1 MPSPFLDR
9 HTPGYKNAFN
19 DYLRYGTPIERSL
32 KPKAQRQTGFYIWTT
47 RQDQKVRAS
56 HAANHGKIFAWD
68 NPPPTGHPGED
79 FGCRCRAVP
88 YVPSSAEQ
96 FEIKLHDVSDN
107 GRAWSDIDYL
117 LHYFYGKGR
126 AIRLRNTGNL
136 VKVVREYRREAI
148 DDPARLP
155 CQIAKKAREV
165 MMSEPNG
172 GVFTEEFS
180 ASYDMTDVVFSLGWT
195 TIKGMFRGNFKK
207 FGSQLYIGGTIDFEL
222 WDEFRDPLNI
232 GAYLRDNNIDPHSD
246 EIIMHDALEKLRHR
260 LRLHLPK
267 IDGDVLW
274 HRLRRK
280 DLREIPHSKYYTI
293 ADSWGATVKATVYA
307 DKGISGYDSNA

>member
-1 MPSPFLDR
+1 MPSPFLER
-9 HTPGYKNAFN
+9 HISGYKNAFN

-32 KPKAQRQTGFYIWTT
+32 KTKAQRHSGYYIWTT
-47 RQDQKVRAS
+47 RQDQKVRPS

-68 NPPPTGHPGED
+68 NPPPTGHPGEG

-107 GRAWSDIDYL
+107 GRAWSDIDYV

-155 CQIAKKAREV
+155 GQIADEARKFKAWERE
-165 MMSEPNG
+165 
-172 GVFTEEFS
+172 GVAFS
-180 ASYDMTDVVFSLGWT
+180 YPFGSTYPMKDVVFSLGTT
-195 TIKGMFRGNFKK
+195 TIRGK
-207 FGSQLYIGGTIDFEL
+207 FNGRCQRIGDKLQIEGKINFEL

-246 EIIMHDALEKLRHR
+246 EIIMHDALEKLRRR

-267 IDGDVLW
+267 IDGDILW

-280 DLREIPHSKYYTI
+280 DLREIPGSKFYAITDNWRGTVI
-293 ADSWGATVKATVYA
+293 ARVNVDGTASRFK
-307 DKGISGYDSNA
+307 K